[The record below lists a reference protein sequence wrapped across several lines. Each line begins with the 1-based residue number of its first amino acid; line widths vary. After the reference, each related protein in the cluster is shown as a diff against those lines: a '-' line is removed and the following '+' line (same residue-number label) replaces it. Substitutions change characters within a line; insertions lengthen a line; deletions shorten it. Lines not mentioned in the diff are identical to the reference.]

1 MKRIL
6 MEDQDLEALSKLGL
20 AYEHSNTKTK
30 AMCSNDAGPDC
41 IQRMEEGVVRLKL
54 QKRSHRTGQLFPMS
68 SKCQTCLCGKRR
80 QEVNGVL

>member
-30 AMCSNDAGPDC
+30 AMCSNNDC
-41 IQRMEEGVVRLKL
+41 IQRMDEGVVRLKS
-54 QKRSHRTGQLFPMS
+54 QKRSHRTGQLFPVS